1 MNKKI
6 DNLMSLYSGARKW
19 LNYAKPKEVAD
30 RKVSELYAELYDA
43 IDNERIDYIISNISK
58 LTSKAKKLFKAVA
71 PTCTRTIEAAETKL
85 AACYEMTSEGLKEI
99 A

>member
-1 MNKKI
+1 MNKTIIKKI

-19 LNYAKPKEVAD
+19 LNYVKPEEVTD
-30 RKVSELYAELYDA
+30 QKVRELYAELYDA
-43 IDNERIDYIISNISK
+43 IDNNRNEYILENISK

-85 AACYEMTSEGLKEI
+85 VARYEMTKEI